1 MFNTSRENDI
11 MTKRNGNEMKTDD
24 QALLENQITLIR
36 DIFTFILSFSLSF
49 SVSWLLILEERADCG
64 G

>member
-1 MFNTSRENDI
+1 
-11 MTKRNGNEMKTDD
+11 MKTDD
-24 QALLENQITLIR
+24 TALVEYQITLIR
-36 DIFTFILSFSLSF
+36 EIFTFILSFSLSF